1 MSAARASGRP
11 RKAAKPTRAH
21 AITAP
26 QIRWLGAL
34 LIAAQLPQ
42 AVHLPIWVALIG
54 FTLVLVR
61 LALLE
66 RNRVRPHAKPARI
79 PSWALVVFAIAAAG
93 ALKVSF
99 GYLLGREPSVA
110 FLYILV
116 GIKFLETR
124 TTRDGA
130 LLCCLACFLLM
141 TPFLYS
147 QSLFAA
153 VAALPALLIVGAT
166 LDSLNRIPTD
176 SAMHAPW
183 RETVQ
188 RSGIMLLQGIPI
200 AVLLFLLFP
209 RLASPLWGL
218 PADYRATTGLSDR
231 MSPGQISD
239 LSLSDTVAFR
249 VDFEG
254 PVPAPSQRYWRGPVL
269 TRFDGRSWTAARAES
284 QGELARYDAPSI
296 AYTVALE
303 PHDKPWLF
311 ALDVPAALPRVPRSP
326 IGEPGSEIG
335 TLTRDQ
341 RLLARTPV
349 AQPLRYAQ
357 ISVLRDRYPG
367 RPDLDVSPNTQ
378 LPRSNNRTL
387 AFARGLRST
396 HPSDRAYISAVLR
409 WFNTESFVY
418 TLTPP
423 LAGRDPV
430 DFFLFEERRGFC
442 EHYASAFVVLLRA
455 AGIPARIVTGYQ
467 GGEINP
473 RGEYMIVRHSDAHAW
488 AEALLDGEWQRFDPT
503 AAVAPSR
510 IEMGLG
516 GALPTGAPVPFLA
529 RLDIGWLKNVR
540 LVWDAVNHDWRRNVI
555 GYNHDRQRSL
565 WRDLDIDPPKL
576 PWIVAVVAAFI
587 TLWGTGVLGFMM
599 WTRNRRNDRALVL
612 WNLLTRRLAHA
623 GLPRH
628 CHEGPMAFARRAAQ
642 RWPRFGIAF
651 AAIGEAFS
659 ALRYGA
665 MATARE
671 RDALVATL
679 ERAIEV
685 LPPAGALRTTT

>member
-1 MSAARASGRP
+1 MRHTRLAPSP
-11 RKAAKPTRAH
+11 RKSAKPTRAH
-21 AITAP
+21 AITPP

-34 LIAAQLPQ
+34 LLSAQLPQ
-42 AVHLPIWVALIG
+42 AVHLPIWVALFGI
-54 FTLVLVR
+54 TLVLVR

-66 RNRVRPHAKPARI
+66 RNRMRPHAKPARI
-79 PSWALVVFAIAAAG
+79 PTWALVIFAIATAG
-93 ALKVSF
+93 ALKLSF
-99 GYLLGREPSVA
+99 GYVLGREPSVA

-124 TTRDGA
+124 STRDGA
-130 LLCCLACFLLM
+130 LLCCLACFLLI

-166 LDSLNRIPTD
+166 LDALNRVPTD
-176 SAMHAPW
+176 SAILAPW

-188 RSGIMLLQGIPI
+188 RSGIMLVQGVPI

-218 PADYRATTGLSDR
+218 PTDYRAITGLSDR
-231 MSPGQISD
+231 MSPGQISE

-254 PVPAPSQRYWRGPVL
+254 RIPAPSQRYWRGPVL
-269 TRFDGRSWTAARAES
+269 ARFDGRSWIAARSEA
-284 QGELARYDAPSI
+284 QGELSRYDAPRV

-311 ALDVPAALPRVPRSP
+311 ALDVPATLPRIPRSP
-326 IGEPGSEIG
+326 VGEPGSEVG
-335 TLTRDQ
+335 TITRDQ
-341 RLLARTPV
+341 RLLARTPI

-357 ISVLRDRYPG
+357 ESVLLDRYAG
-367 RPDLDVSPNTQ
+367 RPDLDREPNIQ
-378 LPRSNNRTL
+378 LPRSNGRTL
-387 AFARGLRST
+387 AFARELRT
-396 HPSDRAYISAVLR
+396 RYPDDNAYIGVVLR
-409 WFNTESFVY
+409 WFNTENFVY

-488 AEALLDGEWQRFDPT
+488 SEALLDGEWRRFDPT

-510 IEMGLG
+510 IETGLG
-516 GALPTGAPVPFLA
+516 GALPSGAPVPFLA
-529 RLDIGWLKNVR
+529 RLDIEWLKNLR

-555 GYNHDRQRSL
+555 GFNHDRQRSL
-565 WRDLDIDPPKL
+565 WRDLDMGPPNL
-576 PWIVAVVAAFI
+576 PWIVGAVVVFI
-587 TLWGTGVLGFMM
+587 TVWGVSVLAFMM

-612 WNLLTRRLAHA
+612 WNLLTRRLASA
-623 GLPRH
+623 GLPRYP
-628 CHEGPMAFARRAAQ
+628 HEGPMAFARRAAQ

-659 ALRYGA
+659 TLRYGA
-665 MATARE
+665 MSSARE
-671 RDALVATL
+671 REALVATL
-679 ERAIEV
+679 ARTIEV